1 LPARHEGFPVL
12 TRSIG
17 SKFSLAAIA
26 AVALATTA
34 SAKDVEV
41 KVENNSNVNVNVALA
56 YNHFDGLVV
65 SEGWF
70 VIKPGTSRKFKT
82 QIDNDLY
89 MRIETAGGK
98 ELTFDKHPVFGTWPV
113 NQGRFDVLTVSNDHS
128 IRVLRTGAN
137 LEHRFN
143 IKKDDKLPAGWAN
156 KRFFHVGS
164 ENETLEVTP

>member
-1 LPARHEGFPVL
+1 MF
-12 TRSIG
+12 TRSFG
-17 SKFSLAAIA
+17 SKLLLVAVSAVGLAA
-26 AVALATTA
+26 TA

-41 KVENNSNVNVNVALA
+41 KVENNSNVNVNVAMA

-82 QIDNDLY
+82 QIANDLY
-89 MRIETAGGK
+89 LRVETAAGK
-98 ELTFDKHPVFGTWPV
+98 ELTFDKHPVFATFPA
-113 NQGRFDVLTVSNDHS
+113 NQGRFDVLTVSDDHS

-143 IKKDDKLPAGWAN
+143 INKNDKLPAGWTN
-156 KRFFHVGS
+156 KRFFRVGS
-164 ENETLEVTP
+164 QNETLEVTP